1 MSDAAPPPPVTSE
14 VWVRFRGG
22 LLRFLLSRL
31 PTVADAEDVLQD
43 VFIRIH
49 QGLGHVERPDRLQS
63 WVYGIARRAV
73 ADFYRERGRRP
84 DMTAEEVTAEPTVEP
99 EAPNLAPYRGEHDV
113 HEEVLSWLVPM
124 IEALPEGYREAVRL
138 ADIEGLTQQEVAD
151 RLGLSLSGAKSRVQR
166 GRALLGDVLRACC
179 EIEFGAD
186 GRAVEYRPRERRCG
200 GDC

>member
-1 MSDAAPPPPVTSE
+1 MADTAPPSPVTTE
-14 VWVRFRGG
+14 VWARFRAG
-22 LLRFLLSRL
+22 LLRFLRSRL
-31 PTVADAEDVLQD
+31 PSATDAEDVLQD
-43 VFIRIH
+43 VFVRIH
-49 QGLGHVERPDRLQS
+49 EGLGRVEQPDRLQS

-84 DMTAEEVTAEPTVEP
+84 DAGAEEVEAEPAAWP

-124 IEALPEGYREAVRL
+124 VEALPEGYAEAVRL
-138 ADIEGLTQQEVAD
+138 ADVEGLPQREVAE

-166 GRALLGDVLRACC
+166 GRVLLGDALRACC

-186 GRAVEYRPRERRCG
+186 GRAVEYRPRERRCEG
-200 GDC
+200 AC